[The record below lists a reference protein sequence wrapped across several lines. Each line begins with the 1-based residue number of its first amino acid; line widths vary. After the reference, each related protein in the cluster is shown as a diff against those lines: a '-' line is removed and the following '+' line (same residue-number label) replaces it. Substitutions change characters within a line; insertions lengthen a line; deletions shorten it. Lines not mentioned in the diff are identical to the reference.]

1 MMNPLVL
8 PRLLELALQA
18 ELSSRILVFKLSE
31 VDDEASTVNIVL
43 I

>member
-18 ELSSRILVFKLSE
+18 EMSSRILVFKLSE
-31 VDDEASTVNIVL
+31 VDEAYTVNIVL